1 MNKKTVCAI
10 LTLMLLFLGGC
21 RNNRDINSLAIVTA
35 IGIDK
40 AASGNIELTVQI
52 IGPSKQSSSQMGSGS
67 SEGGSGVAINVSAE
81 GITTFEAVRNI
92 IPKLSK
98 KAYFSQLQLL
108 VIGEDMAKEGLNKI
122 WDFFERDHEVN
133 RQFRVIVVKGG
144 TAKSVIEAKADVD
157 QMGGVQIT
165 ETIDNE
171 SYGKNINI
179 QGFEVTVLLSELMT
193 GLVIGVIDTDG
204 ANRLTDMK
212 VEGGAVFKNAR
223 LVGYLDDDEARGYLF
238 ASNQI
243 KSTILTISNPGE
255 PENLVSIE
263 VIDSSGK
270 LTADLKNGEPKLGIE
285 ITAYG
290 NIGDEQGS
298 TDLSEIDMIKKLES
312 ESEALISE
320 NIRDM
325 LNKSQKI
332 YDSDILG
339 FNDLLYKHHY
349 KDFEK
354 IRGNWDKLYGDADID
369 IKVQFT
375 IKRSGMI
382 TKPAYEQEIP
392 SG

>member
-1 MNKKTVCAI
+1 
-10 LTLMLLFLGGC
+10 MLLFLVGC
-21 RNNRDINSLAIVTA
+21 ANNRDINSLAIVTA
-35 IGIDK
+35 MGFDK
-40 AASGNIELTVQI
+40 AADGNIELTIQI
-52 IGPSKQSSSQMGSGS
+52 IGPSKQSGSQMGSGS
-67 SEGGSGVAINVSAE
+67 SEGGISSAVNVTSE
-81 GITTFEAVRNI
+81 GATSFEAVRNL

-98 KAYFSQLQLL
+98 KAFFSQMQLL
-108 VIGEDMAKEGLNKI
+108 VIGEDVAKEGLDKI
-122 WDFFERDHEVN
+122 WDLFERDNEVN

-144 TAKSVIEAKADVD
+144 TAKSVIEATANID
-157 QMGGVQIT
+157 QLGGMEIS

-171 SYGKNINI
+171 AYGKNIKI
-179 QGFEVTVLLSELMT
+179 QAFEVSELLSQPMT
-193 GLVIGVIDTDG
+193 GLVTGVIDPDG
-204 ANRLTDMK
+204 ANELTDMK

-223 LVGYLDDDEARGYLF
+223 FVGYLDDDEARGYLF

-243 KSTILTISNPGE
+243 KSTILTIANPGE
-255 PENLVSIE
+255 LGNLVSIE
-263 VIDSSGK
+263 VIGSSGK
-270 LTADLKNGEPKLGIE
+270 LTADLINSDPKLSIE

-298 TDLSEIDMIKKLES
+298 TDLSEIDNIKKLES

-325 LNKSQKI
+325 LKKSQQTF
-332 YDSDILG
+332 DSDILG

-382 TKPAYEQEIP
+382 TKPAYEQLIP